1 MKENRISNYVFVL
14 VAQVNKEMEIE
25 RELSSL
31 MAKRNIR
38 PCYTQV
44 LSMPVTNLINE
55 SKKIFQR
62 TDVVTVGNINLPTI
76 RKQITTKQE
85 SFS

>member
-1 MKENRISNYVFVL
+1 MKVKAGIRLSMAVLSVGELYCKPIYVFVL

-38 PCYTQV
+38 PCY
-44 LSMPVTNLINE
+44 
-55 SKKIFQR
+55 
-62 TDVVTVGNINLPTI
+62 
-76 RKQITTKQE
+76 
-85 SFS
+85 